1 MFKII
6 SKLLLGKDIKR
17 LDIAAPMI
25 AKSYSPGQFVM
36 VCPEEHA
43 KWIPLT
49 IMDVDTRR
57 GLIRIVFK
65 EQGQTTRILG
75 SIPINDRVFSISG
88 PFGKIQAPKQV
99 GVVVCV
105 ASGISAAQ
113 ILPMCR
119 AYSRAENKVIGV
131 LGARTKSELILES
144 QMRIACHKIML
155 TTEDGSYQRRGVAE
169 DLVKELIAHEEV
181 RLIYSVGDADM
192 MRNIA
197 GISKKHGI
205 PNLMQVHTVMSCGR
219 GICGS
224 CRVKV
229 GGDLVLS
236 CEEGPEFD
244 GHVMDFD
251 YLKHRMEHAC
261 SHESASVK
269 TMEKGVG
276 FFKKIFQSE

>member
-1 MFKII
+1 MFKIV

-17 LDIAAPMI
+17 LDIEATMI
-25 AKSYSPGQFVM
+25 AKSYSPGHFVM
-36 VCPEEHA
+36 VCPEENS

-57 GLIRIVFK
+57 GLISVIFQ
-65 EQGQTTRILG
+65 EHGQTTKVLG
-75 SIPINDRVFSISG
+75 AIPINDRVFSISG
-88 PFGKIQAPKQV
+88 PFGNIQPPKQV

-105 ASGISAAQ
+105 ASGIYAAQ

-131 LGARTKSELILES
+131 LGAKTKSELILES

-169 DLVKELIAHEEV
+169 DLVKELVAKEDV
-181 RLIYSVGDADM
+181 RLIYGVGNADM
-192 MRNIA
+192 MRNISDIA
-197 GISKKHGI
+197 QSHEI
-205 PNLMQVHTVMSCGR
+205 PNLIQVHTVMSCGR

-229 GGDLVLS
+229 DGDLVLS
-236 CEEGPEFD
+236 CEDGPEFD
-244 GHVMDFD
+244 GYTMDFD
-251 YLKHRMEHAC
+251 YLKHRMEHVC
-261 SHESASVK
+261 SHDHASLTK
-269 TMEKGVG
+269 GGKGVG
-276 FFKKIFQSE
+276 FFKKMFR